1 MGVKK
6 FFSKY
11 YKSVFLATIM
21 FFFLACAKKPI
32 RGPIWYSWDEGFR
45 AYKVDE
51 NGEIRYI
58 DYLNL
63 KREVGCVPIAREYA
77 SEAVN
82 KRINMGTS
90 LIVSGI
96 VIGVALPLFL
106 YDVSES
112 RDNVDFIS
120 GILGRKEIISTTGG
134 LVIAGGLI
142 AISTALILIGN
153 HNTSVAEYSF
163 VDAINAYNA
172 YFEKECK
179 EEKQK

>member
-11 YKSVFLATIM
+11 YKFVFLTTIM
-21 FFFLACAKKPI
+21 FFFLGCAKKPI
-32 RGPIWYSWDEGFR
+32 RGPIWYGWNEGFR
-45 AYKVDE
+45 PYKVDE
-51 NGEIRYI
+51 NGEIRYV

-90 LIVSGI
+90 LIVSSI
-96 VIGVALPLFL
+96 VIGVAFPLFF
-106 YDVSES
+106 YDVLNS
-112 RDNVDFIS
+112 RDHVDFIS
-120 GILGRKEIISTTGG
+120 GILGQKQEERNIMR
-134 LVIAGGLI
+134 GLI
-142 AISTALILIGN
+142 RYFSIVGGIATLSIVSFAIGN
-153 HNTSVAEYSF
+153 HNASVAKYSF
-163 VDAINAYNA
+163 IDAINAYNA

-179 EEKQK
+179 

>member
-6 FFSKY
+6 FFGKY
-11 YKSVFLATIM
+11 YKSVFLTTIM
-21 FFFLACAKKPI
+21 LFFLACAKKPI
-32 RGPIWYSWDEGFR
+32 RGPIWYSWNEGFR

-82 KRINMGTS
+82 KRTNMGTS

-96 VIGVALPLFL
+96 VIGVAFPLFF
-106 YDVSES
+106 YDVLNS
-112 RDNVDFIS
+112 RDHVDFIS
-120 GILGRKEIISTTGG
+120 GILGRKEIISLTGG

-142 AISTALILIGN
+142 AIPTALILIGDYN
-153 HNTSVAEYSF
+153 ASAAKYSF
-163 VDAINAYNA
+163 IDAINAYNA

-179 EEKQK
+179 

>member
-11 YKSVFLATIM
+11 YKFVFLTTIM
-21 FFFLACAKKPI
+21 FFFLGCAKKPI
-32 RGPIWYSWDEGFR
+32 RGPIWYGWNEGFR
-45 AYKVDE
+45 PYKVDE
-51 NGEIRYI
+51 GGEKRYI

-106 YDVSES
+106 YDLLAS
-112 RDNVDFIS
+112 RDYVDFIS
-120 GILGRKEIISTTGG
+120 GILGQKEIISIPGFLG
-134 LVIAGGLI
+134 IMGGLI
-142 AISTALILIGN
+142 AIPTALILVGK
-153 HNTSVAEYSF
+153 HNASVAEYSF
-163 VDAINAYNA
+163 IDSINAYNA